1 MREENKQSRYKYS
14 QKEKE
19 TLKVLKM
26 QENDIDSLAKE
37 TTNQTQEL
45 ELLRKRAE
53 ALAGKIGVTPIPKTP
68 QRNTIMGKFS

>member
-37 TTNQTQEL
+37 TTSQQVISP
-45 ELLRKRAE
+45 K
-53 ALAGKIGVTPIPKTP
+53 PI
-68 QRNTIMGKFS
+68 FS